1 MENNK
6 NSDLSNNIYNLL
18 QLLVQNVL
26 LWEQSYPLLLPWEL
40 VLRLRMVEC
49 LMFFCHISKSF
60 HFLLIYVLFLLV

>member
-26 LWEQSYPLLLPWEL
+26 LWEQPYPLLLP
-40 VLRLRMVEC
+40 
-49 LMFFCHISKSF
+49 
-60 HFLLIYVLFLLV
+60 